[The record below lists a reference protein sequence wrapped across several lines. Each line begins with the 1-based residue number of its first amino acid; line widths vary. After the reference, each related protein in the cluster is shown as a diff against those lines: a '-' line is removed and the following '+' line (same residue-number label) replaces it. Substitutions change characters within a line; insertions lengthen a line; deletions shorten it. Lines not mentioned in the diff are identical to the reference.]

1 METSINSR
9 SRRTVGRGRNLA
21 LHAAY
26 GTFLCRSPMHPAL
39 ALPGTIR
46 NHRGQVSLEG
56 AGIVIALRLRRTV
69 SSRG

>member
-26 GTFLCRSPMHPAL
+26 GTSLCRSPMHPAL
-39 ALPGTIR
+39 ALPGTIC
-46 NHRGQVSLEG
+46 NHRGQVPLE
-56 AGIVIALRLRRTV
+56 GIVIALRLRRTV